1 MSGHIA
7 GDIRVGTSGWHYP
20 GGAGTWNGPF
30 YPKPRPRG
38 FDELRFYAERFSTVE
53 INATFYRPPEAAT
66 TRGWVERTPDGFLF
80 AAKLF
85 QKFTHPDMYLTARA
99 ERQQMRTVTATAKRG
114 DIVDRHGRVL
124 EIGRAHV

>member
-53 INATFYRPPEAAT
+53 INATFYRPPEAGT
-66 TRGWVERTPDGFLF
+66 TRGWVERTPDGW
-80 AAKLF
+80 AEVKLGDAWVW
-85 QKFTHPDMYLTARA
+85 DMFRQSRFVSTVRILTRNDVNV
-99 ERQQMRTVTATAKRG
+99 EELRPEELPPL
-114 DIVDRHGRVL
+114 DR
-124 EIGRAHV
+124 